1 MAYFSK
7 YQSIKSSIPSCFFCG
22 NQKPDPIDDYLEEF
36 LFDLVELSKDG
47 YKYNEKTFNAEL
59 HFFTCDTPVRV
70 ALKCIVGHTGYNA
83 YERCNIKGNWVSNRV
98 TFDEAGDFEMRTDE
112 GFKNN
117 LHSRH
122 QNKESPL
129 IQRNIRCIGSFVLDY
144 MHLVCLGITRRILNF
159 LCKGQAISRLSY
171 AQLTLASEHLVS
183 LRGNIPSSFA
193 RKPRTL
199 FSLDRWKPT
208 EFRQFLLDTGPLVL
222 QKVLSIEMFCHFM
235 SPSLAISILINDDVD
250 AREGM
255 LEYAA
260 TLLNVFVDNAH
271 IYYGDTFN
279 VYNVHNLKHT
289 VDHVKHFNCSL
300 DGLSYFKF
308 ENCLQSLKK
317 MVKKANNSI
326 NQKCKQ
332 LHELEA
338 TEYSA
343 ETRRTEIMQLP
354 LNCVRR
360 KGFCLPLDDNAW
372 VVFSLLHRI

>member
-7 YQSIKSSIPSCFFCG
+7 YQSIKSSISSCFFCG

-59 HFFTCDTPVRV
+59 YFFTCDTPVRV

-144 MHLVCLGITRRILNF
+144 MHLVCLGVTRRILNF
-159 LCKGQAISRLSY
+159 LRKGPAIFRLLH
-171 AQLTLASEHLVS
+171 AQLTLASQHLVS

-199 FSLDRWKPT
+199 FSLDRWK
-208 EFRQFLLDTGPLVL
+208 V
-222 QKVLSIEMFCHFM
+222 
-235 SPSLAISILINDDVD
+235 
-250 AREGM
+250 
-255 LEYAA
+255 
-260 TLLNVFVDNAH
+260 
-271 IYYGDTFN
+271 
-279 VYNVHNLKHT
+279 
-289 VDHVKHFNCSL
+289 
-300 DGLSYFKF
+300 
-308 ENCLQSLKK
+308 
-317 MVKKANNSI
+317 
-326 NQKCKQ
+326 
-332 LHELEA
+332 
-338 TEYSA
+338 
-343 ETRRTEIMQLP
+343 
-354 LNCVRR
+354 
-360 KGFCLPLDDNAW
+360 
-372 VVFSLLHRI
+372 